1 MVRSYRGHGE
11 HQTVTG
17 VWRTA
22 PSGVQGQSP
31 GQGVRG
37 GITPET
43 ENFDAFAKESPKLA
57 VQLRRAAAS
66 HCSYPRGLGGEG
78 GQVPLV
84 EACGRACETWRRTT
98 TIRTWMASFLASSS
112 RSFSSTLALTSASL
126 MLSNSA
132 ARGSA
137 DSCALPPPQ
146 PLSLLANVVLHDIH
160 TTHVPAQ
167 SNKAAQSANK
177 TLCYCTE

>member
-1 MVRSYRGHGE
+1 
-11 HQTVTG
+11 
-17 VWRTA
+17 
-22 PSGVQGQSP
+22 
-31 GQGVRG
+31 
-37 GITPET
+37 
-43 ENFDAFAKESPKLA
+43 
-57 VQLRRAAAS
+57 
-66 HCSYPRGLGGEG
+66 
-78 GQVPLV
+78 
-84 EACGRACETWRRTT
+84 
-98 TIRTWMASFLASSS
+98 MASFLASSS